1 MPLIH
6 DRVGVGST
14 KIYTNTTSISLCFS
28 LTFAAL
34 EEQYCCVFNSVLCHG
49 FFLLI
54 FSICVTDLFDSVYR
68 HFKDCECL
76 LFLELMVN
84 VLCNVTSYC
93 CSTRDRYH
101 GTREEVLDLKVCDK
115 NWQIW
120 FGNIHSSSVTTNS
133 TVFMSR

>member
-1 MPLIH
+1 MIEWELEAQKSIQIPQVSACASHWHLQHLKNNI
-6 DRVGVGST
+6 VVSST
-14 KIYTNTTSISLCFS
+14 LS
-28 LTFAAL
+28 
-34 EEQYCCVFNSVLCHG
+34 CVMD
-49 FFLLI
+49 FFWLLI